1 MSSALWKFC
10 AFLFPSV
17 FSHSN
22 GLIIYFTLLTFWIM
36 VLDFF
41 SLLVNN
47 DISVVCEV
55 DIIHLVMRIKK
66 STKYLILAPV
76 STLLSLILYLY
87 GLHSWSPYH
96 PLSTTSMVFF
106 VPFVVQARN
115 SKASSPVY
123 VQWLSLM
130 PVCCNFFKLLLTL
143 SSCFILLFCVIA
155 FILHSSWNPV

>member
-1 MSSALWKFC
+1 
-10 AFLFPSV
+10 
-17 FSHSN
+17 
-22 GLIIYFTLLTFWIM
+22 M

-87 GLHSWSPYH
+87 GLHS
-96 PLSTTSMVFF
+96 
-106 VPFVVQARN
+106 
-115 SKASSPVY
+115 
-123 VQWLSLM
+123 
-130 PVCCNFFKLLLTL
+130 
-143 SSCFILLFCVIA
+143 
-155 FILHSSWNPV
+155 